1 VRPPC
6 RPNTCCDHGGHPG
19 RVTAVRISTVPLAGD
34 SGPDDAFGI
43 ICSCQEFDQPD
54 LPALPREAF
63 LASLDHPWPGM
74 TYERYLGVLDGHP
87 AGYLL
92 LGFPQHDNLG
102 LVEVELRVLPRYRR
116 RGVGRA
122 LFELAR
128 DRARALGRHHLVG
141 GSVQTRPDGG
151 AFAEA
156 IGARA
161 ALQQIRYRLDLSET
175 DPARLG
181 ELLAEAWQYAAG
193 YRLVQWVGVPP
204 DEIIDDVAALA
215 SRFYLDAPTGDLE
228 LEPERLD
235 AERIRRAEASNVSR
249 GRETF
254 NTGVL
259 HDGRLVG
266 WTAIAGLL
274 AEPRR
279 AWQQITLVLPGHRGH
294 RLGLV
299 LKLEN
304 LRLIRDR
311 RPELQFIDTLNA
323 LSNRHMTAVN
333 RMIGFAAA
341 EATIEWQVTV

>member
-1 VRPPC
+1 M
-6 RPNTCCDHGGHPG
+6 
-19 RVTAVRISTVPLAGD
+19 RISTVPFPVG

-63 LASLDHPWPGM
+63 LAALANPWPGL
-74 TYERYLGVLDGHP
+74 TYERYLGLLDGRP
-87 AGYLL
+87 VGYLV
-92 LGFPQHDNLG
+92 LGFPQHDNRTV
-102 LVEVELRVLPRYRR
+102 VEVELQVLPGHRR

-122 LFELAR
+122 LFDLAV
-128 DRARALGRHHLVG
+128 DRTRALGRHHLIG
-141 GSVQTRPDGG
+141 GSVQTRPDGS

-156 IGARA
+156 IGAQA
-161 ALQQIRYRLDLSET
+161 VLQEIRYRLDLRAA
-175 DPARLG
+175 DPGRLDA
-181 ELLAEAWQYAAG
+181 LLAEAWKHAAG

-204 DEIIDDVAALA
+204 DDLIDDVARLD
-215 SRFYLDAPTGDLE
+215 SRLNLDAPTGDLAI
-228 LEPERLD
+228 EPERVD
-235 AERIRRAEASNVSR
+235 ADQIRRAEDSNVSR

-254 NTGVL
+254 NSGAL
-259 HDGRLVG
+259 LDGRLVG

-279 AWQQITLVLPGHRGH
+279 AWQQITLVEPAHRGH

-304 LRLIRDR
+304 LRMVRAR

-323 LSNRHMTAVN
+323 LANEPIIAINRA
-333 RMIGFAAA
+333 IGFAAA
-341 EATIEWQVTV
+341 ESTIQWQLSV